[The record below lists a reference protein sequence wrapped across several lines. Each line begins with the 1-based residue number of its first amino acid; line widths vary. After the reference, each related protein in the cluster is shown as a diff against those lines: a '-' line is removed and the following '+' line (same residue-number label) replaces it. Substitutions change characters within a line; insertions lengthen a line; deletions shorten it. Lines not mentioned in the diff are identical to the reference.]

1 MKLKEVPQDR
11 KMIDG
16 QITEVCYA
24 VDEKGR
30 YTMAN
35 SAGWDPK
42 NVVNDQ
48 AWDLINIEVETTLAK
63 IEDGKLSPLAFHMV
77 RNQMT
82 VGLLASYVGLNWL
95 KVWWH
100 LKPAGFRRMKSHIRQ
115 RYADALNMELDALD
129 KVPDSD
135 TT

>member
-1 MKLKEVPQDR
+1 VKLTEVPQDR

-16 QITEVCYA
+16 QIHEVCYA

-30 YTMAN
+30 YTLAK

-48 AWDLINIEVETTLAK
+48 AWDLIQAEVDQALAK
-63 IEDGKLSPLAFHMV
+63 IEAGQLSPLAFHMV

-82 VGLLASYVGLNWL
+82 VGLLASYVGLSRFR
-95 KVWWH
+95 VWWH
-100 LKPAGFRRMKSHIRQ
+100 LKPTGFRRMKAHIRR
-115 RYADALNMELDALD
+115 RYAQALNMELDALG
-129 KVPDSD
+129 KVPDRPA
-135 TT
+135 T